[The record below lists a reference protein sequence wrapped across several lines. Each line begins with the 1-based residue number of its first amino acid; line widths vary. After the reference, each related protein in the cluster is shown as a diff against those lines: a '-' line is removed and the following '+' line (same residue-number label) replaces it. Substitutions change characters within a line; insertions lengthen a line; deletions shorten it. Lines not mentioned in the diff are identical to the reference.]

1 MAALLIYDM
10 VHLDPEVIVLS
21 GRSCGQTAFCL
32 VLPYIQ
38 QTEQGNLQRQGIDSS
53 LQGRGVTASRL
64 LAGDDGHARSI
75 MPQLHR
81 NGDC

>member
-1 MAALLIYDM
+1 MAALLIHDM
-10 VHLDPEVIVLS
+10 VHLDPEVTVLS

-32 VLPYIQ
+32 VLPSVQ
-38 QTEQGNLQRQGIDSS
+38 QTEQGNLQRQEIDSS
-53 LQGRGVTASRL
+53 LQGRGVTAPRL
-64 LAGDDGHARSI
+64 LSGDDGHARSV